1 MTMVAR
7 FFEDVGGFYVCV
19 EDPDFLDARGITC
32 EPKAEALRLAYRAGY
47 THAVGS
53 GTYREGVAS
62 IRGMVRLGRWDEEL
76 HAIEIARM
84 AELEAQEVTE

>member
-1 MTMVAR
+1 MKMVAR
-7 FFEDVGGFYVCV
+7 IFEDVGGFYVCD
-19 EDPDFLDARGITC
+19 EDSDFLDARGDGYDS
-32 EPKAEALRLAYRAGY
+32 KSAALRGAYRAGY

-62 IRGMVRLGRWDEEL
+62 IRGMVRLGRWDERA

-84 AELEAQEVTE
+84 AEFEAQEVEA